1 MDQRIKEG
9 RLLIVD
15 DNKSVLN
22 ALRLFLKFDFLE
34 VITLSNPNTLPHEIE
49 SREVDVVLLDMNF
62 KAGESSGNEGMYWLR
77 EIKQRKPD
85 VEVVMFTAYGDI
97 ETAVKATHEGAADFV
112 LKPWENEKLLATL
125 KAALKLRRSNQAVGN
140 LIKREQDL
148 KTEMNRDERM
158 IIGVSPAMQQILDL
172 VKKVARTDANILIT
186 GENGTGKELIAK
198 EIHRQSER
206 YNELLVAIDLGSV
219 AESLFESEMF
229 GHAKGSFTNAY
240 EERTGKIALAD
251 KGTLLLDEISNL
263 PLHLQSKLLNMLQN
277 RVVIPVG
284 SNKELPVNIRLIC
297 TTNKNLLQM
306 VQDKQFRQDLL
317 YRINTIQ
324 IELPPL
330 RKRPEDIEI
339 LANFFISKYALKY
352 KKTCVRLQ
360 QKALDRLRKYEWPG
374 NVRELQH
381 TMEKAVILCE
391 GREISPQDLNLFQS
405 SQSVSRENLTL
416 EEMEKRMVEN
426 ELKNNS
432 QSLSIAA
439 KNLGISR
446 TTLYKKM
453 KKYGL

>member
-1 MDQRIKEG
+1 MDERIKEG

-49 SREVDVVLLDMNF
+49 GREIDVVLLDMNF

>member
-1 MDQRIKEG
+1 MDERIKEG

-49 SREVDVVLLDMNF
+49 GRETDVVLLDMNF